1 MFLTKS
7 SRGVAE
13 PPYPSSNLIFLLY
26 KVFFNQNQEKTDQL
40 DVDIWIM
47 DYGRF
52 PKNLVENGK
61 KGGNYKL

>member
-13 PPYPSSNLIFLLY
+13 PPYPSINLIFLMY

-40 DVDIWIM
+40 DVDNLIVDCW
-47 DYGRF
+47 RF
-52 PKNLVENGK
+52 PKNLVENEK